1 MLCKSFRMCI
11 CTIATIIMF
20 PACAQQVKYDETT
33 FPEYFIGTKEN
44 KIENAEVLE
53 PFFTKLKD
61 GKTQARILHVGDSHV
76 KGNYFPGY
84 VRKALEVTFGS
95 EAMGDDPIG
104 FNKPSIATETG
115 KSGLVFSFI
124 GINGATT
131 RNFMKPAQLAAIKE
145 QRPDMIIV
153 SFGTNEGY
161 DANYNAERHR
171 GQLQRFLNA
180 LKETCGDSICILL
193 TTPPG
198 CFKRGEAAKD
208 IQFENKNNGIV
219 AQTIAEVARE
229 NNLALWNLYLIAG
242 ENNAC
247 SNWRK
252 KELIQF
258 DGVHFTPKGYEL
270 QGRLLGQAIAKAAI
284 Q

>member
-1 MLCKSFRMCI
+1 MLSKIFRIYI
-11 CTIATIIMF
+11 CAIATITMF
-20 PACAQQVKYDETT
+20 PACAQQMKYDETK
-33 FPEYFIGTKEN
+33 FPEYFVGTQEN
-44 KIENAEVLE
+44 KIENPEVLE

-61 GKTQARILHVGDSHV
+61 GKTQARILQVGDSHI

-95 EAMGDDPIG
+95 DAMGNDPIG

-115 KSGLVFSFI
+115 KPGLVFSSI

-131 RNFMKPAQLAAIKE
+131 RNFMKPAQLEAIKN
-145 QRPDMIIV
+145 QHPDMIIV

-161 DANYNAERHR
+161 DANYSAERHR
-171 GQLQRFLNA
+171 GQLQRFLTA
-180 LKETCGDSICILL
+180 LKETCGDSVCILL

-198 CFKRGEAAKD
+198 CFKRGVTRD
-208 IQFENKNNGIV
+208 VQFENKNNSIV
-219 AQTIAEVARE
+219 AQTIADVARE

-242 ENNAC
+242 GNNAC

-252 KELIQF
+252 EDLIQF
-258 DGVHFTPKGYEL
+258 DGIHFTPKGYEL
-270 QGRLLGQAIAKAAI
+270 QGRILGQAIAKACTL
-284 Q
+284 

>member
-1 MLCKSFRMCI
+1 MLSKSFRMCI

-33 FPEYFIGTKEN
+33 FPDYFVGTQEN
-44 KIENAEVLE
+44 RIENAEALE
-53 PFFTKLKD
+53 TFFTKLKE

-95 EAMGDDPIG
+95 DAMGNDPIG

-115 KSGLVFSFI
+115 KPGLVFSSI

-131 RNFMKPAQLAAIKE
+131 RNFMKQAQLAAIKE
-145 QRPDMIIV
+145 QHPDMIIV

-161 DANYNAERHR
+161 DSEYSAERHH
-171 GQLQRFLNA
+171 GQLQRFLAA
-180 LKETCGDSICILL
+180 LKETCGDSVCFLL

-198 CFKRGEAAKD
+198 CFKRGETKD
-208 IQFENKNNGIV
+208 IKFENKNNSIV
-219 AQTIAEVARE
+219 AQTIADFAHE
-229 NNLALWNLYLIAG
+229 NNFALWNLYLIAG
-242 ENNAC
+242 DNNAC

-252 KELIQF
+252 ENLIQF

-270 QGRLLGQAIAKAAI
+270 QGRLLGQAIAKAAEK
-284 Q
+284 